1 MPIKTHQIQLTLPD
15 GTTQQTPAG
24 STAGEA
30 LRGASGALA
39 HDVLAVKVN
48 GVPRDLTVILTEDAA
63 LEPVTFA
70 SPDGKDVYRHSS
82 THIMAQAVKD
92 IFPSAQLAIGPAI
105 EEGFYY
111 DFAFD
116 RPFTPEDLEKIEA
129 RAHEIVKADYPFKR
143 MEMPRQDAI
152 RFFKERGENYKVD
165 ILEHIEDQ
173 TASLY
178 SQGEFIDLCRG
189 PHVPSTGRVGALKL
203 LSSAGA
209 YWRGDERNPMLQRI
223 YGTSYP
229 TQTEL
234 DAYLAKLEEIK
245 RRDHR
250 KLAKEL
256 DLITIQ
262 DEIGPGLVLWH
273 PKGALIRLVIE
284 NFWREQHLQQGYEL
298 VYSPHVA
305 RLDLWK
311 TSGHVDYYREYMFT
325 PMKLEAS
332 EYQLKPMNC
341 PFHIMIYK
349 SHLRSYRDLPIRY
362 GELGTVYRYER
373 TGVLHGLLRVRGFT
387 QDDAHLFCRP
397 DQIEAEVSRV
407 LDFTFFVL
415 RTFGFSEFE
424 VYLST
429 RPEKAVGSPEHW
441 DQATVA
447 LEAALKGRGVA
458 YQIDPGE
465 GVFYG
470 PKIDIKI
477 KDVLGRAWQCSTVQ
491 IDFNNPERF
500 GLAYTGEDGK
510 AHQPIMIHRA
520 LMGSIERFF
529 GILLEH
535 YAGAFPTWL
544 APVQAIVLCIT
555 DKQRDYAEAV
565 TAQLKTAGYRAE
577 ADLRNEKI
585 GFKIREAEK
594 AKIPFMLVVG
604 DREMQAGTVS
614 VRGRSGANLGSLSVP
629 AAIDLIRADVSQAL
643 RAQ

>member
-1 MPIKTHQIQLTLPD
+1 MQESQDPQEIHITLPD
-15 GTTQQTPAG
+15 GTHRSVPIG
-24 STAGEA
+24 STVGDA
-30 LRGASGALA
+30 LNISGGLTSG
-39 HDVLAVKVN
+39 VLAAKVD
-48 GVPRDLTVILTEDAA
+48 GRLVDLATDLTRDIS
-63 LEPVTFA
+63 LEPVTFD
-70 SPDGKDVYRHSS
+70 SPEGKEVYRHSS
-82 THIMAQAVKD
+82 THIMAQAVKEV
-92 IFPSAQLAIGPAI
+92 FPSAQLAIGPAI
-105 EEGFYY
+105 EDGFYY
-111 DFAFD
+111 DFGFE
-116 RPFTPEDLEKIEA
+116 RPFTPEDLQKIET
-129 RAHEIVKADYPFKR
+129 RANEIIKANRPFKR
-143 MEMPRQDAI
+143 QELPRPDAI
-152 RFFKERGENYKVD
+152 EFFANRGERYKVD
-165 ILEHIEDQ
+165 ILEHIEDP

-189 PHVPSTGRVGALKL
+189 PHLPSTGCVGALKL
-203 LSSAGA
+203 LSSGGA

-223 YGTSYP
+223 YGTSFP
-229 TQTEL
+229 TQAAL

-250 KLAKEL
+250 KLSKDL
-256 DLITIQ
+256 DLVTIQ

-273 PKGALIRLVIE
+273 PKGALIRLLIE
-284 NFWREQHLQQGYEL
+284 NFWREQHLREGYEL

-311 TSGHVDYYREYMFT
+311 TSGHVDYYRENMFT
-325 PMKLEAS
+325 AMKVEAS

-407 LDFTFFVL
+407 LEFTFFVL

-429 RPEKAVGSPEHW
+429 RPEKAVGSAENW
-441 DQATVA
+441 AQATDA
-447 LEAALKGRGVA
+447 LEAALRNRGVA
-458 YQIDPGE
+458 YEIDPGE

-477 KDVLGRAWQCSTVQ
+477 KDVLGRSWQCSTVQ

-500 GLAYTGEDGK
+500 ELAYIGEDGK
-510 AHQPIMIHRA
+510 THQPIMIHRA

-529 GILLEH
+529 GILVEH

-544 APVQAIVLCIT
+544 APVQAKVLCIT
-555 DKQRDYAEAV
+555 DKQRTYAESV
-565 TAQLKTAGYRAE
+565 VGQLKASGVRAE
-577 ADLRNEKI
+577 ADLRNEKV

-594 AKIPFMLVVG
+594 GKIPYMLVIG
-604 DREMQAGTVS
+604 DREVEAGTVS
-614 VRGRSGANLGSLSVP
+614 VRGRSGANHGSLSVQTF
-629 AAIDLIRADVSQAL
+629 IDMIRADIPRS
-643 RAQ
+643 